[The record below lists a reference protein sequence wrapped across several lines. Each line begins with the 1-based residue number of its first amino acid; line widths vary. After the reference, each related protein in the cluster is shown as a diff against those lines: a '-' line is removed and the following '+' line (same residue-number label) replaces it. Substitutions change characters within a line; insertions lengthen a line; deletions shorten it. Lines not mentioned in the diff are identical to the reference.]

1 VAAAA
6 AASAPPPA
14 DALPVLHPPTSIYGL
29 GPPGIVFAPQHT
41 EEISRMFRDG
51 VAPSE
56 YGWVPAPKPTSSPP
70 FVNVEAGGTSVSG
83 TRLQSREHESTSS
96 GPLVTSVSGSA
107 SGGGK
112 GKARAPSLP
121 VWATQEDEDV
131 DEYSDDPLNIVDGID
146 ELAGFSPTSAASEF
160 VSNGL
165 LG

>member
-1 VAAAA
+1 VAAATV
-6 AASAPPPA
+6 SALPPA

-29 GPPGIVFAPQHT
+29 GPPGVVFAPQHT

-56 YGWVPAPKPTSSPP
+56 YGWVPAPKPASSPP
-70 FVNVEAGGTSVSG
+70 FVNVEAGVASVSG
-83 TRLQSREHESTSS
+83 TRLQSREHASTSS
-96 GPLVTSVSGSA
+96 GPLVTTVSGSA

-121 VWATQEDEDV
+121 VWAMQEDEDV
-131 DEYSDDPLNIVDGID
+131 DEYSDDPLNLVDGID
-146 ELAGFSPTSAASEF
+146 ELAGSSPTSAASEF